1 MAEEAKWYIVHT
13 YSSYENKVKST
24 IEKTVENQK
33 LQEQIREVMIPVQT
47 VIETKG
53 DQKKEV
59 QRKLYPGYVFLNM
72 VMNDETWYIV
82 RNTRGVTG
90 FVGPGSTPSPL
101 DEEEIEKMG
110 ILQNKRAT
118 LDINVGDRIRVI
130 DGPWA
135 DTETVVTNVNEKN
148 EQITIDVEMLGRVS
162 PVKIDFASIQK
173 LS

>member
-13 YSSYENKVKST
+13 YSSYENKVKTT

-33 LQEQIREVMIPVQT
+33 LQDQILEVMIPVQT

-59 QRKLYPGYVFLNM
+59 QRLLYPGYVFLNM
-72 VMNDETWYIV
+72 IMNDETWYIV